1 MSQIEDEYELRRDG
15 VTYQLIVEYE
25 YAHYPLDDEGCPV
38 MPPGAPLVDVTKA
51 EILATWPEAS
61 EATGSDEGL
70 VEYAGPDYP
79 QLDPPMTEAELRV
92 FDEHL
97 ADRAAGAA
105 EEAHEHSYER
115 RRW

>member
-1 MSQIEDEYELRRDG
+1 MTQQEDEYELRRDG
-15 VTYQLIVEYE
+15 TTYQLMVEYE
-25 YAHYPLDDEGCPV
+25 YMEYPLDEEGCPV
-38 MPPGAPLVDVTKA
+38 MPQGAPMVEVKKA

-79 QLDPPMTEAELRV
+79 LLDPPMSEAEMRE

-97 ADRAAGAA
+97 ADLAAGAA
-105 EEAHEHSYER
+105 ED